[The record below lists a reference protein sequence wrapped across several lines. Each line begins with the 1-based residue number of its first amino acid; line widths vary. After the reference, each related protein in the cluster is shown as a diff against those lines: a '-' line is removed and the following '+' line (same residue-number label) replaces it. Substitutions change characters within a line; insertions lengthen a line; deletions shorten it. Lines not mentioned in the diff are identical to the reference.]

1 MSIFSPIILSIFVIS
16 LILPVIA
23 NFTQNHSGQSNK
35 FNFSLNADSFKKLL
49 PALIIFPLLY
59 IIGGFFSILPILGL
73 AYFVV
78 FLIFPWFLGQ
88 VNLNDNVKGSLI
100 AGLSFLSYFTLN
112 PDIDNNP
119 LILSSILGLIV
130 WKVFDALG
138 SDTEQTNTIKSY
150 FDILPSLIWFAGSYW
165 VGLTS
170 QSSDLPTHYGFL
182 LGSISI
188 ALILQ
193 PLGAL
198 IGKSTDKKITHYLI
212 TFFAL
217 PLIGGLA
224 LFFITENILLAH
236 KLLNWVY
243 VFSAGIFVS
252 ALIAEVNSFSISNI
266 AKRKLD
272 LIKIIISL
280 TLIGIASLLASRLI
294 GNIGWL
300 VIAASALPFS
310 LIPPTAVARESS
322 EPVQASTNHN
332 VIDIFILF
340 AISRAL
346 LQGFLYSYNA
356 NLTGINLVHPYV
368 SATLFAGILLIFL
381 FPLAR
386 QYGIKRNLIAPI
398 FILKAISIS
407 LLSNYFLHE
416 EATGSLLIAAF
427 VSALCIGIAGKVI
440 YNNSEEDSLKG
451 ATQNLST
458 NAILIPVLL
467 IVLVSLSGNVLGLG
481 NMATKLNKFS
491 ILGIVLI
498 LNIIA
503 WFVYEK
509 FVFNQS
515 AGEAKTSSAV

>member
-16 LILPVIA
+16 LILPLIA

-78 FLIFPWFLGQ
+78 FLISPWFLGQ
-88 VNLNDNVKGSLI
+88 VNLNDNVKGALI

-165 VGLTS
+165 IGLTN

-193 PLGAL
+193 SLGAL
-198 IGKSTDKKITHYLI
+198 MGKSADKKITNYLI
-212 TFFAL
+212 TFLAL

-243 VFSAGIFVS
+243 VFSAGMFVS
-252 ALIAEVNSFSISNI
+252 ALIAEVNSFSTSNI

-310 LIPPTAVARESS
+310 VMNQTKKES
-322 EPVQASTNHN
+322 ETNFVCLN

-368 SATLFAGILLIFL
+368 SAALFAGILLIFL
-381 FPLAR
+381 FPLAP

-427 VSALCIGIAGKVI
+427 VNSLCIGIAGKVI

-451 ATQNLST
+451 LTQNLSA
-458 NAILIPVLL
+458 NIILIPVLL

-509 FVFNQS
+509 FVFKQS
-515 AGEAKTSSAV
+515 ASEAKTSSAV

>member
-1 MSIFSPIILSIFVIS
+1 M
-16 LILPVIA
+16 
-23 NFTQNHSGQSNK
+23 
-35 FNFSLNADSFKKLL
+35 
-49 PALIIFPLLY
+49 
-59 IIGGFFSILPILGL
+59 
-73 AYFVV
+73 
-78 FLIFPWFLGQ
+78 
-88 VNLNDNVKGSLI
+88 
-100 AGLSFLSYFTLN
+100 
-112 PDIDNNP
+112 
-119 LILSSILGLIV
+119 
-130 WKVFDALG
+130 
-138 SDTEQTNTIKSY
+138 
-150 FDILPSLIWFAGSYW
+150 
-165 VGLTS
+165 
-170 QSSDLPTHYGFL
+170 
-182 LGSISI
+182 
-188 ALILQ
+188 
-193 PLGAL
+193 
-198 IGKSTDKKITHYLI
+198 
-212 TFFAL
+212 
-217 PLIGGLA
+217 
-224 LFFITENILLAH
+224 
-236 KLLNWVY
+236 
-243 VFSAGIFVS
+243 FVS
-252 ALIAEVNSFSISNI
+252 ALIAEVNSFSTSNI

-310 LIPPTAVARESS
+310 VMNQTKKES
-322 EPVQASTNHN
+322 ETNFVCLN

-368 SATLFAGILLIFL
+368 SAALFAGILLIFL
-381 FPLAR
+381 FPLAP

-427 VSALCIGIAGKVI
+427 VNSLCIGIAGKVI

-451 ATQNLST
+451 LTQNLSA
-458 NAILIPVLL
+458 NIILIPVLL

-509 FVFNQS
+509 FVFKQS
-515 AGEAKTSSAV
+515 ASEAKTSSAV